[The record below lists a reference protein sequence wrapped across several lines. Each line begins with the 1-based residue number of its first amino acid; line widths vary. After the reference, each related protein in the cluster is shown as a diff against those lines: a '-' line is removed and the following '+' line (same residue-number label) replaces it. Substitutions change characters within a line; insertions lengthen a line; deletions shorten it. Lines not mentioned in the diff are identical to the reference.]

1 MRRYSMEEGQRF
13 RAIWVFLTHVAIFLS
28 TSSYYK
34 GACVNFPVNM
44 MLVQGRNVHQSI
56 II

>member
-1 MRRYSMEEGQRF
+1 MEEKQRF
-13 RAIWVFLTHVAIFLS
+13 RAIWVFLIHVAIFLS

-34 GACVNFPVNM
+34 AACVNFNVM
-44 MLVQGRNVHQSI
+44 MLMQGRNAHQSI

>member
-1 MRRYSMEEGQRF
+1 MESYSMEEGQRF
-13 RAIWVFLTHVAIFLS
+13 RAIWVFLNHVTIFLS

-34 GACVNFPVNM
+34 AACVNFHIM
-44 MLVQGRNVHQSI
+44 MLMQGGNVHQSI